1 MNKSGKL
8 HIELNSLD
16 GTFQGY
22 VSHVSVAKQKV
33 ATVPNKYQAL
43 SFSNEVT
50 AYKVCRKI
58 HNITRGCLVCTIR

>member
-22 VSHVSVAKQKV
+22 VSHVSMTKQKV
-33 ATVPNKYQAL
+33 ETVPYKYKAL

-50 AYKVCRKI
+50 ADRVCRKI
-58 HNITRGCLVCTIR
+58 HDITRGCLVCTIR